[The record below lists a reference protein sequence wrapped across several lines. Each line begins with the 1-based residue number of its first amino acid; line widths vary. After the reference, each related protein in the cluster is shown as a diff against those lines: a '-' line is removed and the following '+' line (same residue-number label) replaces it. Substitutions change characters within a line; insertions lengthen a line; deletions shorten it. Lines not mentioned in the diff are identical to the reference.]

1 MNTSRQVHS
10 VLAELRTERGL
21 RQSDVAEFL
30 MSRGVEA
37 SQRSVSNWECGRTQ
51 PNADAFIALCEL
63 YGVRDVLEVFL
74 GVKGSL
80 SGLNALGRQ
89 RVEEYIRL
97 LSADAEFSSRP
108 HKVKNIRRLPLYD
121 LPVSAGTG
129 QFLDSS
135 SYELLDVDD
144 SVPISADFA
153 VRIAGDSMSPNY
165 EDGQY
170 VYVCS
175 QDTLED
181 GELGIFLLN
190 GNAYF
195 KKLRSDDG
203 TRLVSFNR
211 AYSPIDVHEYD
222 DLRVIGKVVK

>member
-1 MNTSRQVHS
+1 MNTSKQLHG
-10 VLAELRTERGL
+10 VLAELRNERGL

-30 MSRGVEA
+30 LSRGVEA

-74 GVKGSL
+74 GRPGSL
-80 SGLNALGRQ
+80 SNLNALGRQ
-89 RVEEYIRL
+89 RAEEYIRL

-108 HKVKNIRRLPLYD
+108 NKVEKIRSLPLYD
-121 LPVSAGTG
+121 LPASAGTG

-144 SVPISADFA
+144 TVPRAADFA
-153 VRIAGDSMSPNY
+153 VRIAGDSMAPNF
-165 EDGQY
+165 ENGQY
-170 VYVCS
+170 VYVCR

-181 GELGIFLLN
+181 GDLGIFLLN
-190 GNAYF
+190 GSAYF
-195 KKLRSDDG
+195 KKLRSDNG
-203 TRLVSFNR
+203 TRLVSLNR
-211 AYSPIDVHEYD
+211 AYSPINVQEYD
-222 DLRVIGKVVK
+222 DIRVIGKVLK